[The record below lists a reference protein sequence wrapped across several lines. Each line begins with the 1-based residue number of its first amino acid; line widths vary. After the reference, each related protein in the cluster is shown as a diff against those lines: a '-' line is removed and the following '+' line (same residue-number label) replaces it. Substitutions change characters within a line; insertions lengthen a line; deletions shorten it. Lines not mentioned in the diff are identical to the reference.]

1 MANIEIIFKDDDCVV
16 VNKPSGLLTMPG
28 RGQAAAEKNLRD
40 LLAGSDTGPVF
51 VVHRLD
57 RDASGLILFARNEPA
72 HRYFSQLFGSDSP
85 QPDPVTGK
93 YPEKKE
99 KEIRKKYLAAV
110 EGVLDENRGV
120 VDKPIRTYGSG
131 RMGVGFEGK
140 PSITRYQVL
149 EKYKRATLLEVEL
162 LTGRRHQIRVHMYYM
177 KHPVIGDRLYGD
189 QARQAS
195 YPRLMLHSYSL
206 EFRNMA
212 GAKKT
217 LRVDPPEDFMSILP
231 FL

>member
-1 MANIEIIFKDDDCVV
+1 MSNIEIIFQDDDCVV

-28 RGQAAAEKNLRD
+28 RGPASGEKNLRD
-40 LLAGSDTGPVF
+40 MLSLSPVGSVF

-57 RDASGLILFARNEPA
+57 RDASGLILFARGERA
-72 HRYFSQLFGSDSP
+72 HRYFSQLFGSDMP
-85 QPDPVTGK
+85 QPDPDTGR

-99 KEIRKKYLAAV
+99 KEIVKKYLAAV
-110 EGVLDENRGV
+110 EGIVEGGRGE

-131 RMGVGFEGK
+131 RMGVGFNGK
-140 PSITRYQVL
+140 PSVTKYAVL
-149 EKYKRATLLEVEL
+149 ERYKRSTLLEVEL
-162 LTGRRHQIRVHMYYM
+162 VTGRRHQIRVHMYHI

-189 QARQAS
+189 PARQAA

-206 EFRNMA
+206 EFRSMA
-212 GAKKT
+212 GAKKK
-217 LRVDPPEDFMSILP
+217 LKADPPDDFLNVLP

>member
-1 MANIEIIFKDDDCVV
+1 MAAFETIFQDDDCVV

-28 RGQAAAEKNLRD
+28 RGPAAGEKNLRD
-40 LLAGSDTGPVF
+40 ILSLSKAGSVY

-57 RDASGLILFARNEPA
+57 RDASGLILFARNERA
-72 HRYFSQLFGSDSP
+72 HRFFSQLFGSESP
-85 QPDPVTGK
+85 LPDPVSGE
-93 YPEKKE
+93 YPPKKE
-99 KEIRKKYLAAV
+99 KSIRKKYLAAV
-110 EGVLDENRGV
+110 EGLVSEGRGE

-131 RMGVGFEGK
+131 RMGVGFNGK
-140 PSITRYQVL
+140 PSVTRYEVL
-149 EKYKRATLLEVEL
+149 EKYKRSTLLQVEL
-162 LTGRRHQIRVHMYYM
+162 ITGRRHQIRVHMYYM

-189 QARQAS
+189 QAKQAA

-206 EFRNMA
+206 EFRDMA

-217 LRVDPPEDFMSILP
+217 LKADPPEDFLSLLP